1 MTEETPETEKPETEV
16 AETEVA
22 ETGRPA
28 DALGKVK
35 GFVEEHP
42 VAMVAGGILVGAL
55 VAGALS
61 RASSGVA
68 GDKATR
74 KGTLSRMSLP
84 RRAVDLAT
92 LGVELAAAYV
102 AGAAG
107 EKAAAGSD
115 DGEMPARPEAAKPA
129 LPGLAGKALPGL
141 AGKALTTLA
150 PVISRYLPGKK
161 AE

>member
-1 MTEETPETEKPETEV
+1 MTDETPPPETEAPT
-16 AETEVA
+16 AEK
-22 ETGRPA
+22 PA
-28 DALGKVK
+28 DPLGKVK

-42 VAMVAGGILVGAL
+42 VAMVAGGIVLGAL

-61 RASSGVA
+61 RAGSGVT

-84 RRAVDLAT
+84 RRAADLAAVG
-92 LGVELAAAYV
+92 LEIAAAYV

-107 EKAAAGSD
+107 EKAAAAAS
-115 DGEMPARPEAAKPA
+115 EEAETPAKPEKARLPA
-129 LPGLAGKALPGL
+129 LADKALR
-141 AGKALTTLA
+141 TLA
-150 PVISRYLPGKK
+150 PVITRHLPGRK

>member
-1 MTEETPETEKPETEV
+1 MTDETPPPETATPETEKP
-16 AETEVA
+16 
-22 ETGRPA
+22 A
-28 DALGKVK
+28 DPLGKVK

-42 VAMVAGGILVGAL
+42 VAMVAGGIVLGAL

-61 RASSGVA
+61 RAGGGVT

-84 RRAVDLAT
+84 RRAADLAAVG
-92 LGVELAAAYV
+92 LEIAAAYV

-107 EKAAAGSD
+107 EKAAAAASEEPD
-115 DGEMPARPEAAKPA
+115 APAKPEKARLPA
-129 LPGLAGKALPGL
+129 LADKALR
-141 AGKALTTLA
+141 TLA
-150 PVISRYLPGKK
+150 PVITRHLPGKK

>member
-1 MTEETPETEKPETEV
+1 MTDETPPPETEAPT
-16 AETEVA
+16 AEK
-22 ETGRPA
+22 PA
-28 DALGKVK
+28 DPLGKVK

-42 VAMVAGGILVGAL
+42 VAMVAGGIVLGAL

-61 RASSGVA
+61 RAGSGVT

-84 RRAVDLAT
+84 RRAADLAAVG
-92 LGVELAAAYV
+92 LEIAAAYV

-107 EKAAAGSD
+107 EKAAAAAS
-115 DGEMPARPEAAKPA
+115 EEADAPAKPEKARLPA
-129 LPGLAGKALPGL
+129 LADKALR
-141 AGKALTTLA
+141 TLA
-150 PVISRYLPGKK
+150 PVITRHLPGRK

>member
-1 MTEETPETEKPETEV
+1 MTDETPPPETEAPT
-16 AETEVA
+16 AEK
-22 ETGRPA
+22 PA
-28 DALGKVK
+28 DPLGKVK

-42 VAMVAGGILVGAL
+42 VAMVAGGIVLGAL

-61 RASSGVA
+61 RAGSGVT

-84 RRAVDLAT
+84 RRAADLAAVG
-92 LGVELAAAYV
+92 LEIAAAYV

-107 EKAAAGSD
+107 EKAAAAASD
-115 DGEMPARPEAAKPA
+115 EPDAPAKPEKARLPA
-129 LPGLAGKALPGL
+129 LADKALR
-141 AGKALTTLA
+141 TLA
-150 PVISRYLPGKK
+150 PVITRHLPGKK

>member
-1 MTEETPETEKPETEV
+1 MTDETPPPETATPETEKP
-16 AETEVA
+16 
-22 ETGRPA
+22 A
-28 DALGKVK
+28 DPLGKVK

-42 VAMVAGGILVGAL
+42 VAMVAGGIVLGAL

-61 RASSGVA
+61 RAGSGMT

-84 RRAVDLAT
+84 RRAADLAT
-92 LGVELAAAYV
+92 VGLEIAAAYV

-107 EKAAAGSD
+107 EKAAAAASEEPD
-115 DGEMPARPEAAKPA
+115 APAKPDKPRLPA
-129 LPGLAGKALPGL
+129 LADKALR
-141 AGKALTTLA
+141 TLA
-150 PVISRYLPGKK
+150 PVITRHLPGKK

>member
-1 MTEETPETEKPETEV
+1 MTESETPQPNAETPETEKP
-16 AETEVA
+16 
-22 ETGRPA
+22 A
-28 DALGKVK
+28 DTLGKVK

-61 RASSGVA
+61 RAGSGVT

-84 RRAVDLAT
+84 RRAADLAAVG
-92 LGVELAAAYV
+92 LEIAAAYV

-107 EKAAAGSD
+107 EKAAAATS
-115 DGEMPARPEAAKPA
+115 EAPEDAAKPA
-129 LPGLAGKALPGL
+129 RPSLPALADKTLR
-141 AGKALTTLA
+141 TLA
-150 PVISRYLPGKK
+150 PVITRHLPGKK
-161 AE
+161 AD